1 MPVIAL
7 EQAQRSTPALL
18 VACAL
23 LFIEESGIPTPAPG
37 EVFLIGVG
45 LLVAA
50 GGVHWWVAVPACF
63 VAVAAGAGSGF
74 AAAHL
79 LGMRRLRW
87 AARRVGLDHVVERA
101 SDGLRAARARDV
113 GISRLIP
120 GLRIMTT
127 LVAGALGVD
136 TGVFV
141 RGMLPAA
148 FAWVVGYVAIGVFV
162 GVPAERLVGDAQAL
176 ALRAGAILLVLA
188 IGYLIVRRVPV
199 RGRRERALPP
209 RPTTRGR
216 RLAAFAID
224 VLTIAGAVALLDS
237 VTGLALGNLDHPL
250 TTTIVLTGLSV
261 LYVVIAR
268 RSRGQTL
275 GERLVHG

>member
-1 MPVIAL
+1 MTEIEHAL
-7 EQAQRSTPALL
+7 RSTPALL
-18 VACAL
+18 VACGL
-23 LFIEESGIPTPAPG
+23 LFIEEAGVPTPAPG

-50 GGVHWWVAVPACF
+50 GGVQWWIALPACYL
-63 VAVAAGAGSGF
+63 AVAAGAAGGF
-74 AAAHL
+74 AAARL

-87 AARRVGLDHVVERA
+87 AARRVGLEPVVERA
-101 SDGLRAARARDV
+101 ADRLRAARGLDV
-113 GISRLIP
+113 GITRLIP

-127 LVAGALGVD
+127 LVAGALGLD
-136 TGVFV
+136 ARVFL

-148 FAWVVGYVAIGVFV
+148 AGWVTAYIAIGVFV
-162 GVPAERLVGDAQAL
+162 GVPAERLVGNVQAL

-188 IGYLIVRRVPV
+188 IGYVIVRRVPV
-199 RGRRERALPP
+199 RRSRDQPTPP
-209 RPTTRGR
+209 RPTTRPR
-216 RLAAFAID
+216 RLAAFGID
-224 VLTIAGAVALLDS
+224 VLTIAGAVALLDA
-237 VTGLALGNLDHPL
+237 VTGLELGNLNYPI
-250 TTTIVLTGLSV
+250 TTTVVLTGLSV